1 MLFSVADA
9 TYDSQHIYEM
19 ARACNIFA
27 INPIN
32 LLNVEQIKST
42 YGLSHFTKNIF
53 GKNLMKERRRIEQ
66 HLSKLKN
73 KGIETLI

>member
-19 ARACNIFA
+19 ARSCNIFA

-32 LLNVEQIKST
+32 LRNGEQIKNT
-42 YGLSHFTKNIF
+42 HLLSHFTQNIF

-66 HLSKLKN
+66 HFSKLKN
-73 KGIETLI
+73 KGIEQLR